1 MDFLKKMASTQNRFE
16 TEPLQPAVD
25 SASSSWQGEVS
36 SKVDTIYS
44 EISLFKSSHS
54 SILDSFRTSLN
65 NDAEGAFQSWRRSFE
80 ARLNVLNQH
89 KIFREEA
96 AAVSFPWIPFLTVG
110 AIILLGGGLFFIS
123 QAVSSASLKRKRSY
137 V

>member
-1 MDFLKKMASTQNRFE
+1 MASLSTQNIFE
-16 TEPLQPAVD
+16 SEPLQPAFD

-44 EISLFKSSHS
+44 EVSLFKSSHS

-65 NDAEGAFQSWRRSFE
+65 NDAESAFQSWRRSFE

-96 AAVSFPWIPFLTVG
+96 AVVSFPWVPFLTVG

-123 QAVSSASLKRKRSY
+123 QALSSSASLKRKRSY

>member
-1 MDFLKKMASTQNRFE
+1 MAASLSNKFE
-16 TEPLQPAVD
+16 TEPLQPAVE

-123 QAVSSASLKRKRSY
+123 QAVSSSSASLKRKRSY